1 MGFEHTHP
9 HRVAPPPCEAE
20 RECERFPLAGE
31 DASRAAA
38 EHRPR
43 ERRRLLWA
51 MGLTGTMMVVEAVF
65 GFLTN
70 SLALLSDA
78 GHMFTHFFA
87 LAVSYFAIVIASMP
101 TTRERSFGLYR
112 VEVLAAALNGV
123 TLLLVTLYIFYEA
136 AHRFI
141 VPKPIASM
149 QMLVVAMLVV
159 AVLGLAVNLST
170 ALILWRAGE
179 KHDLNVRSAFL
190 HMLGDTASS
199 VGIVATAAVIHV
211 TSWLWLDPAVS
222 VLIAALIVIWA
233 WQLMRDSV
241 HVLLESTPRHL
252 TVGEVVEALRRDPD
266 VRALCSRISGAEHL
280 DIHDIHIWEITS
292 RMYAMTAHIALPD
305 HELRESAPLLAR
317 IRALVRERFAI
328 SHTVLEI
335 EPASSDTPR

>member
-1 MGFEHTHP
+1 MGLEHTHP

-31 DASRAAA
+31 DASRAAV

-51 MGLTGTMMVVEAVF
+51 MGLTGVMMIVEAVF

-112 VEVLAAALNGV
+112 VEVLAAALNGA
-123 TLLLVTLYIFYEA
+123 TLILVTLYIFYEA
-136 AHRFI
+136 VHRFLA
-141 VPKPIASM
+141 PKPIASM
-149 QMLVVAMLVV
+149 QMLAV
-159 AVLGLAVNLST
+159 AVLGLVVNLAT
-170 ALILWRAGE
+170 ALLLWRAGD

-199 VGIVATAAVIHV
+199 VGIVATAVVIHV

-222 VLIAALIVIWA
+222 VLIAALIMIWA

-252 TVGEVVEALRRDPD
+252 TVGEVAESLRRDPD
-266 VRALCSRISGAEHL
+266 VQALCRRISGAAHL

-292 RMYAMTAHIALPD
+292 RMYAMTAHIVLPD
-305 HELRESAPLLAR
+305 HELKESAPLLAR
-317 IRALVRERFAI
+317 IRALLRERFAI

-335 EPASSDTPR
+335 EPSSSDTSR